1 MICMNKATL
10 KDINNLVGRRVL
22 IRVDYN
28 VPVDKN
34 GVIADDNKIRQS
46 LVTVKYCIGH
56 GAKVIL
62 CSHFGRPTG
71 ADPKYSLESVC
82 YRLRKLLPK
91 TTVYFTHSCI
101 NESAKTQA
109 EALQNGE
116 ILLLENTRFY
126 PEEEANDPQFAK
138 KLASLADIF
147 VNDAFGTAHRA
158 HASTVG
164 VTAFLPSVAGF
175 LIEKELTMLSAV
187 AVNPARPL
195 TVICGGKKVADKLGV
210 VENLFRIADNIL
222 IGGGM
227 CYTFVKSAGGKIGNS
242 IVDETKV
249 DYCRDCIKK
258 AGWRAASGEFTRHTQ
273 DPTCGRQGTGC
284 RCKIPERTP
293 TAQVNLVI
301 APDSVIAPEAKAGI
315 KTRTVNSN
323 EIPDGYAGF
332 DIGERTIAEFT
343 DIINRSATI
352 FWNGPLGVSEVQG
365 FEAGTEAIAKA
376 ISTANAI
383 SVIGGGDTASEA
395 TRFVPEKYFTHIS
408 TGGGASLE
416 FIEGKKLPAIK
427 ALLSVNKFNKIESK
441 GRTRTK

>member
-1 MICMNKATL
+1 MNKATL
-10 KDINNLVGRRVL
+10 KDVNNLVGRRVL

-34 GVIADDNKIRQS
+34 GVIVDDNKIRQS
-46 LVTVKYCIGH
+46 LVTIKYCLGH

-62 CSHFGRPTG
+62 CSHFGRPEG
-71 ADPKYSLESVC
+71 IDPKYSLESVC

-91 TTVYFTHSCI
+91 TTVYFTHSI
-101 NESAKTQA
+101 TGGSVKTQA

-138 KLASLADIF
+138 KLADLADIF

-164 VTAFLPSVAGF
+164 VTAYLPSVAGF

-210 VENLFRIADNIL
+210 IENLFRVADNVL

-227 CYTFVKSAGGKIGNS
+227 CYTFIKSAGGNIGNS
-242 IVDETKV
+242 ILDETKI
-249 DYCRDCIKK
+249 DYCRDCMRKAKCGQDIENADGVSARGQDCIKK
-258 AGWRAASGEFTRHTQ
+258 AVR
-273 DPTCGRQGTGC
+273 
-284 RCKIPERTP
+284 
-293 TAQVNLVI
+293 VNLVI
-301 APDSVIAPEAKAGI
+301 AADSIIASAAEESAE
-315 KTRTVNSN
+315 TRTVNSN

-332 DIGERTIAEFT
+332 DIGPKAVAEFT
-343 DIINRSATI
+343 DIINKSATI
-352 FWNGPLGVSEVQG
+352 FWNGPLGVSEVKC
-365 FEAGTEAIAKA
+365 FESGTKAVARAIAD
-376 ISTANAI
+376 SNAI
-383 SVIGGGDTASEA
+383 SVIGGGDTASEV
-395 TRFVPEKYFTHIS
+395 TRFVAEKNFTHIS
-408 TGGGASLE
+408 TGGGASLQ
-416 FIEGKKLPAIK
+416 FIEGKELPAIK
-427 ALLSVNKFNKIESK
+427 ALLSVDKFNKIESK